1 MTKDTTKLTELE
13 VIIPKDKFNDMA
25 FIFRKLM
32 ETSLDVLQAIAQ
44 NSDKVVPVPPR
55 LEQAQALI
63 SGYELDILYY
73 PLFSVWPKFPG
84 PFEWI
89 SPPPMFMG
97 GVGARPLD
105 LE

>member
-44 NSDKVVPVPPR
+44 NSDK
-55 LEQAQALI
+55 
-63 SGYELDILYY
+63 ELVEL
-73 PLFSVWPKFPG
+73 
-84 PFEWI
+84 
-89 SPPPMFMG
+89 
-97 GVGARPLD
+97 A
-105 LE
+105 